1 MQHIWLPKA
10 HKAKKKINNHLFFIS
25 SKHILSHF
33 MFYLGFDGAGMFMI
47 LLNIVK
53 FLVVAF
59 ICYFCS
65 DQDRVLVL

>member
-1 MQHIWLPKA
+1 
-10 HKAKKKINNHLFFIS
+10 
-25 SKHILSHF
+25 